1 MANCQLTV
9 TAHLYFRYKR
19 GEEKYGMLKDH
30 AETKLSEANSRMEEL
45 MRSKGVEVARLT
57 AQLRKAEMMVSSLER
72 QVDQKTRENEELTTI
87 CDELISK
94 VGS

>member
-1 MANCQLTV
+1 
-9 TAHLYFRYKR
+9 
-19 GEEKYGMLKDH
+19 
-30 AETKLSEANSRMEEL
+30 

-72 QVDQKTRENEELTTI
+72 QVDQKVSLDSLAAVLTILFQTRENEELTTI

>member
-1 MANCQLTV
+1 
-9 TAHLYFRYKR
+9 
-19 GEEKYGMLKDH
+19 
-30 AETKLSEANSRMEEL
+30 

-72 QVDQKTRENEELTTI
+72 QVDQKVSLDTLAAVLTILFQTRENEELTTI